1 MKVTAIILASGKGN
15 RFGLPKGEVKIQ
27 GKSFLEKI
35 RETLSQAAV
44 DDIFEAKY
52 ENTKDMLATIR
63 LAVKELKNKQ
73 KNSGFIIF
81 PVDFPF
87 VETKTIQELV
97 KFHQQYPDAIIRPVY
112 QNKSGHPVLIP
123 AVLNLEANDNGK
135 GLKYIILNSG
145 LPLLNI
151 QVEDS
156 GIIKNINTK
165 EDLELWMP
173 GN

>member
-1 MKVTAIILASGKGN
+1 M
-15 RFGLPKGEVKIQ
+15 
-27 GKSFLEKI
+27 
-35 RETLSQAAV
+35 
-44 DDIFEAKY
+44 
-52 ENTKDMLATIR
+52 
-63 LAVKELKNKQ
+63 
-73 KNSGFIIF
+73 
-81 PVDFPF
+81 
-87 VETKTIQELV
+87 ETKTIQELV
-97 KFHQQYPDAIIRPVY
+97 KIHQQYPNAIIRPVY

-123 AVLNLEANDNGK
+123 AELNLEANDNAK

-145 LPLLNI
+145 LPLLNV